1 MLLFPSTSVFFAVGL
16 QTLVDVVRRFGIRWD
31 LLLLQSVNFIAM
43 ALALYAFAFRPIMRI
58 MDARREKIA
67 EGLARTEEAAGK
79 LREAERMSQQMIR
92 NAEGKAQQIMAEA
105 KRQAQNYAAEQQK
118 LAQTRAEALLQ
129 EARTVIA
136 QERER
141 VLAEIRHGMSEM
153 VADLAEQVLE
163 NQLGTAEREQYMRLT
178 RAQLERKAAR

>member
-1 MLLFPSTSVFFAVGL
+1 FFAVGL
-16 QTLVDVVRRFGIRWD
+16 QTLVDVVQRFGIRWD
-31 LLLLQSVNFIAM
+31 LLLLQSVNFVAM
-43 ALALYAFAFRPIMRI
+43 AIALYAFAFRPIMRV

-67 EGLARTEEAAGK
+67 EGLARTEAAAGK

-92 NAEGKAQQIMAEA
+92 NAEGKAQQIMAESR
-105 KRQAQNYAAEQQK
+105 RQAQNYASEQQK
-118 LAQTRAEALLQ
+118 LAQTRAEGLLQ

-141 VLAEIRHGMSEM
+141 VLAEIRRGMGAM

-163 NQLGTAEREQYMRLT
+163 NQLGAAEREQYMRLT
-178 RAQLERKAAR
+178 RAQLERKVR